1 MRSLLVAAAIG
12 AVHGKTAAEWK
23 SRAVYQIL
31 TDRYYRSN
39 GNTTKCTALNMF
51 CGGDFKGIQ
60 QNLNYIKG
68 MGFDAIWISPI
79 PQNEYPYDY
88 HGYGALNW
96 E

>member
-1 MRSLLVAAAIG
+1 MRSLLLAAAIG

-79 PQNEYPYDY
+79 P
-88 HGYGALNW
+88 
-96 E
+96 